1 MARKQTIIVFP
12 HLNDCGGDISKQWYI
27 EWQFRLPGEAK
38 PRRQRNYSDLNLSTA
53 NERYEAAK
61 KVIADKTE
69 WLKKG
74 LHLCGQTSKVYEDE
88 LQYRNEAK
96 MYGKLKIGV
105 TTSRTHLSEF
115 LAFIRE
121 KVNHKSYENYVSKL
135 RIFNAWLEKEKLSHL
150 SVKNISRD
158 HIIQFA
164 TYLSAEQNLARLSI
178 KKYIQIIH
186 TFFDFEIEK
195 GVIAN
200 NPVVRIPALGRVV
213 DCAATPFEKDERKR
227 LKAAIECTDPQLWL
241 ACEIQYYCAIRPGT
255 ELRLMRIGWIDFD
268 RLKFRIPST
277 ESKSRRIDIVD
288 IPAFLMEKLLVYK
301 AYEKSLFLFGKFG
314 QPNIDPVG
322 KNTLRNRFNRYRDAL
337 NISSDKKFYS
347 WKHTGAIQLLD
358 NGLKPY
364 ELKEHL
370 RHRSFATT
378 EIYIK
383 KRAGNL
389 ENSIARYATEI

>member
-12 HLNDCGGDISKQWYI
+12 HLNDCDGDLSKQWYV
-27 EWQFRLPGEAK
+27 EWQYRLPGETK
-38 PRRQRNYSDLNLSTA
+38 PKRQRNYSDINLPTA
-53 NERYEAAK
+53 QERYLAAK
-61 KVIADKTE
+61 RVIAEKTE

-74 LHLCGQTSKVYEDE
+74 LHLNGQPSRVYEDE

-96 MYGKLKIGV
+96 MYGKFKTGV

-115 LAFIRE
+115 LSFMKV
-121 KVNHKSYENYVSKL
+121 KVNNKSYENYVSKM
-135 RIFNAWLEKEKLSHL
+135 RIFNAWLDKSKLSHL
-150 SVKNISRD
+150 NIKNITRE

-164 TYLSAEQNLARLSI
+164 TYLATDHNLARLSI

-200 NPVVRIPALGRVV
+200 NPAVKIPALGRIV

-227 LKAAIECTDPQLWL
+227 LKAAIEANDPQLWL

-255 ELRLMRIGWIDFD
+255 ELRLMKIGWIDFD
-268 RLKFRIPST
+268 RSKFRIPST

-288 IPAFLMEKLLVYK
+288 IPAFLMEKLMVYK
-301 AYEKSLFLFGKFG
+301 PYDKNLYLFGKYG

-337 NISSDKKFYS
+337 EISKDRKFYS

-364 ELKEHL
+364 DLKNHL
-370 RHRSFATT
+370 RHKSFATT

-383 KRAGNL
+383 KKAGNTDKKITHYT
-389 ENSIARYATEI
+389 SEI